1 MTAPMTPED
10 RLYRIVEDGLC
21 IGCGL
26 CQGIA
31 GQDRVR
37 MVKGAGGNLRP
48 AVVGP
53 IDDETVDRVYQV
65 CPGTRIEGLPAP
77 LVEAAPHKDLVWG
90 PYHRMVL
97 GWAGDPAVRHE
108 GSTAGVLTA
117 LAMYL
122 LRSGRVDFV
131 LHVGASKADPSF
143 GEARLSFTEAEVLE
157 GAGSRY
163 GPTAALLNMD
173 AVLARDRPFALVA
186 KPCDLAAVRNLARID
201 ARVDRL
207 LRYWLTP
214 VCGGYMPPDA
224 MARFLDDQ
232 GIAFDDV
239 TLLRYRGRGCPG
251 PTVVETRDG
260 RVHEFDYLDV
270 WGEDESAWS
279 LPFRCKICPDGI
291 GETADVAAADTWPNG
306 SPDREA
312 AKSDPG
318 VNSLIVRTQ
327 TGAELVEAAAR
338 DGALVLGEEVGPTYM
353 TTTQPHQVKKKYAAR
368 ARWNGL
374 AAAGRLTPQT
384 DRLRLDALAE
394 ANGTAAN
401 TRETEGTLKRLE
413 AGQGVE
419 PRPRPSD

>member
-1 MTAPMTPED
+1 MTPED

-31 GQDRVR
+31 GTDRVR
-37 MVKGAGGNLRP
+37 IVKGAGGNLRP

-53 IDDETVDRVYQV
+53 IDDEAVDRVYQV
-65 CPGTRIEGLPAP
+65 CPGTRIEGLPAS
-77 LVEAAPHKDLVWG
+77 LVDAAPQTDLVWG

-97 GWAGDPAVRHE
+97 GWAGDPAVRYE
-108 GSTAGVLTA
+108 GSTGGVLTA

-131 LHVGASKADPSF
+131 LHVGASQADPTF
-143 GEARLSFTEAEVLE
+143 GEARLSFTEAEVLA

-163 GPTAALLNMD
+163 GPTAALLDMD
-173 AVLARDRPFALVA
+173 AVLARGQPFALVA

-201 ARVDRL
+201 LRVDQL

-224 MARFLDDQ
+224 MARFLADQ

-239 TLLRYRGRGCPG
+239 TSLRYRGRGCPG

-260 RVHEFDYLDV
+260 QVREFDYLDV
-270 WGEDESAWS
+270 WGEDESTWS

-306 SPDREA
+306 APDRES

-327 TGAELVEAAAR
+327 AGAELIEAAAH
-338 DGALVLGEEVGPTYM
+338 DGALVLGEEVDAGYM
-353 TTTQPHQVKKKYAAR
+353 TDTQPHQAKKKHAAQ
-368 ARWNGL
+368 ARLDGL
-374 AAAGRLTPQT
+374 AAAGRLTPRT
-384 DRLRLDALAE
+384 ERLRLGSLAE
-394 ANGTAAN
+394 ANGAEAN
-401 TRETEGTLKRLE
+401 TRETAGTLRRLNG
-413 AGQGVE
+413 GQGVE
-419 PRPRPSD
+419 RRPDAPD